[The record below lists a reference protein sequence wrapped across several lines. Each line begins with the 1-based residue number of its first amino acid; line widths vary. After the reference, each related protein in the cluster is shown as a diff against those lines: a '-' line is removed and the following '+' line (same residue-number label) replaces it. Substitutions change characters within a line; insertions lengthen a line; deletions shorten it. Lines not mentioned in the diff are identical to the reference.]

1 MKDGMVKFGP
11 APLAMLLALIAC
23 GLVVAVIHDPLPAFL
38 QTPSKAEGYDADRM
52 VFIYATLPRL
62 AMAALCGAGLA
73 GAGAIMQFVLRNPL
87 ASPTTLGVEAGAR
100 VALAIATVAAPGL
113 LGFGRDLVAI
123 SGSAI
128 TTGLVFLLVRRRNF
142 EPVATVIA
150 GLIVGL
156 FCGALAALLG
166 LVEARQMTAVF
177 LWGSGSLSQQ
187 SWSPFMGLA
196 LRLGLVSLALLPLL
210 RSLAVLQLGDEG
222 ARGLGLSVARLR
234 FVAIAIASTMT
245 AFVVSMVGVIG
256 FVGLVAPAL
265 SRLAGARR
273 LGAQLGWSILLGA
286 LMLLITD
293 ATVMLFAG
301 QLSEF
306 LPTGAVTAVL
316 GSPLL
321 LLLIRRMKPSAPPA
335 IATPPSWSDP
345 PAARTPVVLTGLGLL
360 VIVALL
366 VGRGPTGNW
375 SLPFGAWDAVAVWR
389 LPRILA
395 SGAAGALLAIS
406 GVVLQRLTRNEL
418 ASPEVLGVSAGA
430 LLAVTLSLLL
440 FGEIGVA
447 GEAATA
453 VCGGLAVL
461 LLILALGRRSAFAPD
476 HMLLAGIA
484 VSALAD
490 ALVGVLTAVGDPRA
504 MRLLG
509 WMSGSVA
516 GVSLEAAV
524 LTMLAAVLTLIAA
537 LVLRR
542 WLEILPLGPE
552 AAQGLGVNL
561 PRARLTLLLL
571 AALASVAAMPI
582 LGPVTFIGLVAPHI
596 VMTLGLRKLQSLI
609 LAAAGAGAAIMI
621 GADWLAR
628 TVRFP
633 LQLPTGLVA
642 ALLGAPALML
652 LLNRRA
658 RGK

>member
-1 MKDGMVKFGP
+1 MTDRKEKFGP
-11 APLAMLLALIAC
+11 ALLALILALIAS
-23 GLVVAVIHDPLPAFL
+23 GLVIAVIRDPLTAFL
-38 QTPSKAEGYDADRM
+38 RTPLKVEGYDADRM

-113 LGFGRDLVAI
+113 LGVGRDLVAI

-128 TTGLVFLLVRRRNF
+128 TTGLVFLLVRRRGF

-156 FCGALAALLG
+156 FCGALSALLG

-187 SWSPFMGLA
+187 SWSPFVGLA
-196 LRLGLVSLALLPLL
+196 LRLGLASLALLPLL

-265 SRLAGARR
+265 ARLAGARR
-273 LGAQLGWSILLGA
+273 LGAQLGWSILLGG

-293 ATVMLFAG
+293 AAVQLFAE

-335 IATPPSWSDP
+335 IATSPNWGDP
-345 PAARTPVVLTGLGLL
+345 PAARTPVVLMGLGLL

-375 SLPFGAWDAVAVWR
+375 SLPFDAWGAVAVWR

-395 SGAAGALLAIS
+395 SGGAGALLAIS

-430 LLAVTLSLLL
+430 LLAVALSLLL
-440 FGEIGVA
+440 FGEIGLA
-447 GEAATA
+447 GDAVTA
-453 VCGGLAVL
+453 VCGGLVVL
-461 LLILALGRRSAFAPD
+461 LLILALGRRSGFAPD

-524 LTMLAAVLTLIAA
+524 LTMLAAAVTLIAA

-552 AAQGLGVNL
+552 AARGLGVNL
-561 PRARLTLLLL
+561 PRARLSLLLL
-571 AALASVAAMPI
+571 AALTSAAAMPI

-596 VMTLGLRKLQSLI
+596 VMTLGLRKLRSALF
-609 LAAAGAGAAIMI
+609 AAAGTGAAIMI

-628 TVRFP
+628 TVSFP

-658 RGK
+658 RG

>member
-1 MKDGMVKFGP
+1 MTGGKEKFGP
-11 APLAMLLALIAC
+11 VLLTVVLTLLAGA
-23 GLVVAVIHDPLPAFL
+23 LVAAVIDEPLTALLRAPAG
-38 QTPSKAEGYDADRM
+38 AEGYDTGRM
-52 VFIYATLPRL
+52 VFVYATLPRL

-100 VALAIATVAAPGL
+100 VTLAIATVAAPGL

-123 SGSAI
+123 SGSAV
-128 TTGLVFLLVRRRNF
+128 TTGLVFLLVRRRGF

-150 GLIVGL
+150 GLIIGL
-156 FCGALAALLG
+156 FCGALAALMG

-187 SWSPFMGLA
+187 SWSPFTGLA
-196 LRLGLVSLALLPLL
+196 LRLGLASMTLLPLL
-210 RSLAVLQLGDEG
+210 RPLALLQLGDEG

-234 FVAIAIASTMT
+234 FLAIAIASIMT

-256 FVGLVAPAL
+256 FVGLVAPTLA
-265 SRLAGARR
+265 RLAGARQ
-273 LGAQLGWSILLGA
+273 LGAQLAWSILLGA
-286 LMLLITD
+286 LILLITD
-293 ATVMLFAG
+293 AAVQLFAG

-321 LLLIRRMKPSAPPA
+321 LFLIRRMKPSAPPS
-335 IATPPSWSDP
+335 IATSPYWNEP
-345 PAARTPVVLTGLGLL
+345 PAARTPVVLIGLGLL
-360 VIVALL
+360 VVVALL
-366 VGRGPTGNW
+366 VGRGPTGGW
-375 SLPFGAWDAVAVWR
+375 SLPLGEWSVVAVWR

-395 SGAAGALLAIS
+395 SGAAGALLALS

-430 LLAVTLSLLL
+430 LLAVALSMLI
-440 FGEIGVA
+440 FGEVGAA
-447 GEAATA
+447 GDAVTA
-453 VCGGLAVL
+453 VCGGMVVL
-461 LLILALGRRSAFAPD
+461 LLILALGRRSGFAPD

-524 LTMLAAVLTLIAA
+524 LTVLAALAILITA
-537 LVLRR
+537 LIVRR

-552 AAQGLGVNL
+552 AARALGVNL
-561 PRARLTLLLL
+561 PLARLALLLL
-571 AALASVAAMPI
+571 AALASAAAMPI

-596 VMTLGLRKLQSLI
+596 VMTLGLRKLRSVLY
-609 LAAAGAGAAIMI
+609 AAAGTGAAIMI

-628 TVRFP
+628 TVSFP

-642 ALLGAPALML
+642 ALLGAPALMV
-652 LLNRRA
+652 LLNRRG
-658 RGK
+658 RT

>member
-1 MKDGMVKFGP
+1 MTDRKEKFGP
-11 APLAMLLALIAC
+11 ALLALILTLIAG
-23 GLVVAVIHDPLPAFL
+23 GLVIAVVREPLTAL
-38 QTPSKAEGYDADRM
+38 LRTPSGAEGYDAERM

-62 AMAALCGAGLA
+62 AMAALSGAGLA

-113 LGFGRDLVAI
+113 LGFGRDLIAI

-128 TTGLVFLLVRRRNF
+128 TAGLVFLLVRRRGF

-187 SWSPFMGLA
+187 SWSPFAGLA
-196 LRLGLVSLALLPLL
+196 LRLGLASLALLPLL

-234 FVAIAIASTMT
+234 FFAIAIASTIT
-245 AFVVSMVGVIG
+245 AFVVSTVGVIG
-256 FVGLVAPAL
+256 FVGLVAPAVA
-265 SRLAGARR
+265 RLAGARR

-293 ATVMLFAG
+293 AAVQLFAG

-321 LLLIRRMKPSAPPA
+321 LLLIRRMKPSTPPT
-335 IATPPSWSDP
+335 IATPPNWANP
-345 PAARTPVVLTGLGLL
+345 PTVRTPLVLMGLGLL
-360 VIVALL
+360 VVIALV
-366 VGRGPTGNW
+366 VGRGPTGDW
-375 SLPFGAWDAVAVWR
+375 SLPFGAWGAVAVWR

-395 SGAAGALLAIS
+395 SGAAGALLALS

-430 LLAVTLSLLL
+430 LLAVALSLLF

-447 GEAATA
+447 GDAVTA
-453 VCGGLAVL
+453 VCGGMVVL
-461 LLILALGRRSAFAPD
+461 LLILALGRRSGFAPD

-484 VSALAD
+484 IS

-524 LTMLAAVLTLIAA
+524 LTMAAALVTLIAA
-537 LVLRR
+537 LVLAR

-552 AAQGLGVNL
+552 AARALGVNL
-561 PRARLTLLLL
+561 PRARLSLLLL
-571 AALASVAAMPI
+571 AALTSAAAMPI
-582 LGPVTFIGLVAPHI
+582 LGPITFIGLVAPHI
-596 VMTLGLRKLQSLI
+596 VMTMGLRKLRSVLY
-609 LAAAGAGAAIMI
+609 AATGTGAAIMI

-628 TVRFP
+628 TVSFP
-633 LQLPTGLVA
+633 LELPTGLVA

-652 LLNRRA
+652 LLNRRG
-658 RGK
+658 RG

>member
-1 MKDGMVKFGP
+1 MIAGALVL
-11 APLAMLLALIAC
+11 AVVHEPLMALLR
-23 GLVVAVIHDPLPAFL
+23 
-38 QTPSKAEGYDADRM
+38 TPRDAGGYDAGRM
-52 VFIYATLPRL
+52 VFLYATLPRL
-62 AMAALCGAGLA
+62 AMAVLCGAGLA
-73 GAGAIMQFVLRNPL
+73 VAGAIMQFVLRNPL

-113 LGFGRDLVAI
+113 LGLGRDLVAI

-128 TTGLVFLLVRRRNF
+128 TTGLVFLLVRRRGF

-187 SWSPFMGLA
+187 SWVPFSGLA
-196 LRLGLVSLALLPLL
+196 LRLGVALLALLPLL
-210 RSLAVLQLGDEG
+210 RALAVLQLGDDG
-222 ARGLGLSVARLR
+222 ARGLGLSVTRLR
-234 FVAIAIASTMT
+234 VVAIAIASTMT

-265 SRLAGARR
+265 ARLAGARR
-273 LGAQLGWSILLGA
+273 LGEQLAWSALLGA
-286 LMLLITD
+286 LILLITD
-293 ATVMLFAG
+293 AAVQLFAG

-321 LLLIRRMKPSAPPA
+321 LFLVRRMKPSVPPSVAAPPG
-335 IATPPSWSDP
+335 WNDP
-345 PAARTPVVLTGLGLL
+345 PAARAPVVLAGLGLL
-360 VIVALL
+360 VVVALL
-366 VGRGPTGNW
+366 VGRGPTGDW
-375 SLPFGAWDAVAVWR
+375 SLPFGSWSAVAVWR

-395 SGAAGALLAIS
+395 SAAAGALLALS

-430 LLAVTLSLLL
+430 LLAVALSLLI
-440 FGEIGVA
+440 FGQLGAA
-447 GEAATA
+447 GDAVTA
-453 VCGGLAVL
+453 VCGGMVVL
-461 LLILALGRRSAFAPD
+461 LLILALGRRSGFAPD

-516 GVSLEAAV
+516 GVSLQAAV
-524 LTMLAAVLTLIAA
+524 LTMLAALVALIAA

-542 WLEILPLGPE
+542 WLEILPLGSE
-552 AAQGLGVNL
+552 AARALGVNL
-561 PRARLTLLLL
+561 PWARLSLLLL
-571 AALASVAAMPI
+571 AALTSTAAMPI

-596 VMTLGLRKLQSLI
+596 VMTLGLRQSRSVLY
-609 LAAAGAGAAIMI
+609 AAAGTGAAIMV

-628 TVRFP
+628 TVSFP

-652 LLNRRA
+652 LLNRRG
-658 RGK
+658 RRS

>member
-1 MKDGMVKFGP
+1 MTAEKDESVP
-11 APLAMLLALIAC
+11 VLLALI
-23 GLVVAVIHDPLPAFL
+23 LVLIASVLVAAVIHEPLMAL
-38 QTPSKAEGYDADRM
+38 LRTPPGTEGYDVGRM
-52 VFIYATLPRL
+52 VFIHATLPRL
-62 AMAALCGAGLA
+62 AMAVLCGAGLA

-128 TTGLVFLLVRRRNF
+128 TTGLVFLLVRRRGF

-187 SWSPFMGLA
+187 SWLPFAGLA
-196 LRLGLVSLALLPLL
+196 QRLALVMLLLLPLL
-210 RSLAVLQLGDEG
+210 RPLALLQLGDDV
-222 ARGLGLSVARLR
+222 ARGLGLSVTRLR

-245 AFVVSMVGVIG
+245 AFIVSMVGVIG
-256 FVGLVAPAL
+256 FVGLVAPAIA
-265 SRLAGARR
+265 RLAGARR
-273 LGAQLGWSILLGA
+273 LGAQLAWSMLFGA
-286 LMLLITD
+286 LILLITD
-293 ATVMLFAG
+293 AAVQLLAG
-301 QLSEF
+301 QLAEF

-321 LLLIRRMKPSAPPA
+321 LFLVRRMKPSAPPP
-335 IATPPSWSDP
+335 IAAPPDWNDP
-345 PAARTPVVLTGLGLL
+345 PATRTLVVLAGLGFL
-360 VIVALL
+360 VVVGLL
-366 VGRGPTGNW
+366 VGRGPAGDW
-375 SLPFGAWDAVAVWR
+375 SLPFGEWITVAVWR

-395 SGAAGALLAIS
+395 SGAAGALLALS

-430 LLAVTLSLLL
+430 LLAVALSLLV
-440 FGEIGVA
+440 FGEIGAVGDA
-447 GEAATA
+447 VTA
-453 VCGGLAVL
+453 VSGGMVVL
-461 LLILALGRRSAFAPD
+461 LLILAIGRRSGFAPD

-490 ALVGVLTAVGDPRA
+490 AVISVLMAVGDPRA
-504 MRLLG
+504 LRLLG

-524 LTMLAAVLTLIAA
+524 LAVLAALAALIAA
-537 LVLRR
+537 LGLRR

-552 AAQGLGVNL
+552 TARALGVNL
-561 PRARLTLLLL
+561 SRARFSLLLL
-571 AALASVAAMPI
+571 ASLTSAAAVPI

-596 VMTLGLRKLQSLI
+596 VMTLGLRKLRSMLY
-609 LAAAGAGAAIMI
+609 AAAGTGAAIMI

-628 TVRFP
+628 TVSFP

-652 LLNRRA
+652 LLSRRG
-658 RGK
+658 RS

>member
-1 MKDGMVKFGP
+1 MTDEKNEFVP
-11 APLAMLLALIAC
+11 ALLALILAVVA
-23 GLVVAVIHDPLPAFL
+23 GVLVAAVIHEPLTALLRTPAG
-38 QTPSKAEGYDADRM
+38 TEGYDAGRM
-52 VFIYATLPRL
+52 VFIHATLPRL
-62 AMAALCGAGLA
+62 AMAVLCGAGLA

-100 VALAIATVAAPGL
+100 VALAIATVAAPEL
-113 LGFGRDLVAI
+113 LGLGRDLVAI
-123 SGSAI
+123 SGSTIA
-128 TTGLVFLLVRRRNF
+128 TSLVFLLVRRRGF

-150 GLIVGL
+150 GLIIGL

-187 SWSPFMGLA
+187 SWLPFAGLA
-196 LRLGLVSLALLPLL
+196 LRLGLATLLLLALLRPLAL
-210 RSLAVLQLGDEG
+210 LQLGDEV
-222 ARGLGLSVARLR
+222 ALGLGLSVARLR
-234 FVAIAIASTMT
+234 FVAIAVASTMT

-256 FVGLVAPAL
+256 FVGLVAPAIA
-265 SRLAGARR
+265 RLAGARR
-273 LGAQLGWSILLGA
+273 LGAQLTWSILFGA
-286 LMLLITD
+286 LILLITD
-293 ATVMLFAG
+293 AAVQLLSG
-301 QLSEF
+301 QLAEF

-321 LLLIRRMKPSAPPA
+321 LLLVRRMKPSAPPS
-335 IATPPSWSDP
+335 IAAPPDWSDP
-345 PAARTPVVLTGLGLL
+345 PPARTPAVLTGLGLL
-360 VIVALL
+360 VVVALL
-366 VGRGPTGNW
+366 AARGPAGDW
-375 SLPFGAWDAVAVWR
+375 SLPFGAWTTVMDWR

-395 SGAAGALLAIS
+395 SGAAGALLALS

-430 LLAVTLSLLL
+430 LLAVASSLLV
-440 FGEIGVA
+440 FGEIGAVGDA
-447 GEAATA
+447 VTA
-453 VCGGLAVL
+453 VCGGMLVL
-461 LLILALGRRSAFAPD
+461 LLILAIGRRSGFSPE

-490 ALVGVLTAVGDPRA
+490 ALISVLTAVGDPRA
-504 MRLLG
+504 LRLLG

-516 GVSLEAAV
+516 GVSLEGAV
-524 LTMLAAVLTLIAA
+524 LTMLAALAALLAA

-552 AAQGLGVNL
+552 AARALGVNL
-561 PRARLTLLLL
+561 SRARLSLLLL
-571 AALASVAAMPI
+571 ASLTSAAAVPI

-596 VMTLGLRKLQSLI
+596 VMTLGLRKLRSVLY
-609 LAAAGAGAAIMI
+609 AAAGTGAAIMI

-628 TVRFP
+628 TVSFP

-652 LLNRRA
+652 LLSRKG
-658 RGK
+658 RG

>member
-1 MKDGMVKFGP
+1 MTDEQDRFVP
-11 APLAMLLALIAC
+11 ALLALILA
-23 GLVVAVIHDPLPAFL
+23 LVAGVLVAAVIHEPLTALLRIPPG
-38 QTPSKAEGYDADRM
+38 TEDYDAGRM
-52 VFIYATLPRL
+52 VFIHATLPRL
-62 AMAALCGAGLA
+62 AMAVLCGAGLA

-100 VALAIATVAAPGL
+100 VALAIATVAAPEL
-113 LGFGRDLVAI
+113 LGLGRDLVAI
-123 SGSAI
+123 AGSAI
-128 TTGLVFLLVRRRNF
+128 TTGLVFLLVRRRGF

-187 SWSPFMGLA
+187 SWLPFVGLA
-196 LRLGLVSLALLPLL
+196 LRLGLATLLLLSLLRPLAL
-210 RSLAVLQLGDEG
+210 LQLGDEV
-222 ARGLGLSVARLR
+222 ALGLGLSVARLR
-234 FVAIAIASTMT
+234 FVAIAVASTMT

-256 FVGLVAPAL
+256 FVGLVAPAIA
-265 SRLAGARR
+265 RLAGARR
-273 LGAQLGWSILLGA
+273 PGTQLAWSIVFGA
-286 LMLLITD
+286 LILLITD
-293 ATVMLFAG
+293 AAVQLLSG
-301 QLSEF
+301 QLAEF

-321 LLLIRRMKPSAPPA
+321 LFLVRRMKPSRPPPIAAPPD
-335 IATPPSWSDP
+335 WNDP
-345 PAARTPVVLTGLGLL
+345 PAARTPVVLTGLGFL
-360 VIVALL
+360 VVVALL
-366 VGRGPTGNW
+366 VGRGPAGDW
-375 SLPFGAWDAVAVWR
+375 SLPFEAWTTVAVWR

-395 SGAAGALLAIS
+395 SGAAGALLALS

-430 LLAVTLSLLL
+430 LLAVALSLLV
-440 FGEIGVA
+440 FGEIGAVGDA
-447 GEAATA
+447 VTA
-453 VCGGLAVL
+453 VCGGMIVL
-461 LLILALGRRSAFAPD
+461 LLILAIGRRSGFSPD

-490 ALVGVLTAVGDPRA
+490 ALISVLTAVGDPRA
-504 MRLLG
+504 LRLLG

-524 LTMLAAVLTLIAA
+524 LTILAALAALIAA

-552 AAQGLGVNL
+552 AARALGVNL
-561 PRARLTLLLL
+561 SRARLSLLLL
-571 AALASVAAMPI
+571 ASLTSAAAVPI

-596 VMTLGLRKLQSLI
+596 VMTLGLRKLRSVLY
-609 LAAAGAGAAIMI
+609 AAAGTGAAIMI

-628 TVRFP
+628 TASFP

-652 LLNRRA
+652 LLSRR
-658 RGK
+658 GQS

>member
-1 MKDGMVKFGP
+1 MTDRKEKFGP
-11 APLAMLLALIAC
+11 ALLALILTMIAG
-23 GLVVAVIHDPLPAFL
+23 GLVIPVVREPLTALLRTPAGA
-38 QTPSKAEGYDADRM
+38 KGYDVERM

-128 TTGLVFLLVRRRNF
+128 TAGLVFLLVRRRGF

-187 SWSPFMGLA
+187 SWSPFAGLA
-196 LRLGLVSLALLPLL
+196 LRLGLASLALLPLL

-234 FVAIAIASTMT
+234 FFAIAIASTIT
-245 AFVVSMVGVIG
+245 AFVVSTVGVIG
-256 FVGLVAPAL
+256 FVGLVAPAVA
-265 SRLAGARR
+265 RLAGARR
-273 LGAQLGWSILLGA
+273 LGTQLGWSILLGA

-293 ATVMLFAG
+293 AAVQLVAG

-321 LLLIRRMKPSAPPA
+321 LLLIRRMKPSTPPI
-335 IATPPSWSDP
+335 IATPPIWGNP
-345 PAARTPVVLTGLGLL
+345 PTARAPLVLIGLGLL
-360 VIVALL
+360 VVIALL
-366 VGRGPTGNW
+366 VGRGPTGDW
-375 SLPFGAWDAVAVWR
+375 SLPFGAWGAVAVWR

-395 SGAAGALLAIS
+395 SGAAGALLALS

-430 LLAVTLSLLL
+430 LLAVALSLLI

-447 GEAATA
+447 GDAVTA
-453 VCGGLAVL
+453 VCGGMVVL
-461 LLILALGRRSAFAPD
+461 LLILALGRRSGFAPD

-524 LTMLAAVLTLIAA
+524 LTMAAALVTLIAA
-537 LVLRR
+537 LVLAR

-552 AAQGLGVNL
+552 AARALGVHL
-561 PRARLTLLLL
+561 PRARLSLLLL
-571 AALASVAAMPI
+571 AALTSAAAMPI
-582 LGPVTFIGLVAPHI
+582 LGPITFIGLVAPHI
-596 VMTLGLRKLQSLI
+596 VMTMGLRKLRSVLY
-609 LAAAGAGAAIMI
+609 AATGTGAAIMI

-628 TVRFP
+628 TVSFP
-633 LQLPTGLVA
+633 LELPTGLVA

-652 LLNRRA
+652 LLNRRG
-658 RGK
+658 RG